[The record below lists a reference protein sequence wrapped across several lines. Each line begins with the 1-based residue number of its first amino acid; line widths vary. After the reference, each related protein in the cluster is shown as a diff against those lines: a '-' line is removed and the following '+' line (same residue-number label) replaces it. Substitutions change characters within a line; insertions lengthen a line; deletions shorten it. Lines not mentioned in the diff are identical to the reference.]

1 MKSISTGPHRFTPYL
16 GARVRFRP
24 SGFVQG
30 QSDALPVR
38 KVVGE
43 IVYINHS
50 NRYYLVRAQLG
61 KHTLH
66 ESFKF

>member
-1 MKSISTGPHRFTPYL
+1 MENISTEPHRFVPYL

-38 KVVGE
+38 KVIGE

-61 KHTLH
+61 KYTLH